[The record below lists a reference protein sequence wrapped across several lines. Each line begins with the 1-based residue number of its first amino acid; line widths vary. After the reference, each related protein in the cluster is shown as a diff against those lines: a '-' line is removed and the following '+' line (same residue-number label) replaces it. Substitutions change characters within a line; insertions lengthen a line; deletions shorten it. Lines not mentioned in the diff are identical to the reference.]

1 MTVQLP
7 IMFEVQSW
15 PEGMGKSAV
24 APYVKVEAL
33 DELDAARRFLRIPLQ
48 RDARRDMYVRA
59 LVRKLGHNGVTTR
72 IYAAE

>member
-1 MTVQLP
+1 MAIQLP

-24 APYVKVEAL
+24 ASYVKVEAL
-33 DELDAARRFLRIPLQ
+33 DELDAARRLLRIPLQ
-48 RDARRDMYVRA
+48 RDVRCEMYVRA